1 MMSGLNFV
9 AWLVVTVLIMAIV
22 ALVIAVIF
30 KYSGIFHY
38 SNLLLIFLF
47 FLDFCLSTTLMW
59 SVELLL
65 WSLVEQSFSV
75 I

>member
-1 MMSGLNFV
+1 MMAGLNFI
-9 AWLVVTVLIMAIV
+9 AWLVVTVLIMAGV
-22 ALVIAVIF
+22 ALVIAIIF

-59 SVELLL
+59 SVAVFAVVVVCL
-65 WSLVEQSFSV
+65 SA
-75 I
+75 